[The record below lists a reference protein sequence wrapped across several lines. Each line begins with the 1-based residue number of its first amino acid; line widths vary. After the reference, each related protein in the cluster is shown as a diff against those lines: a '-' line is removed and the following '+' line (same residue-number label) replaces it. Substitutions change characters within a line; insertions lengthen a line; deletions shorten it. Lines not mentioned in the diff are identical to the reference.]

1 MNDIL
6 EIAIKAKITDGKNK
20 IINDSL
26 EKSPREDRVIKP
38 ITREI
43 AELVIKLTECSNNK
57 KC

>member
-26 EKSPREDRVIKP
+26 EKLSREDKVIRQV
-38 ITREI
+38 TREI
-43 AELVIKLTECSNNK
+43 AELVVKLTKCNNSE